1 MMSKFDEFLLVL
13 TYYGLRFWKLLLPL
27 VIAAIFFAG
36 YAVGNEAEAGY
47 LWTD

>member
-1 MMSKFDEFLLVL
+1 MMSKFDEFLILL
-13 TYYGLRFWKLLLPL
+13 TYYFMKGWKIILPL
-27 VIAAIFFAG
+27 MIAAIFFAG